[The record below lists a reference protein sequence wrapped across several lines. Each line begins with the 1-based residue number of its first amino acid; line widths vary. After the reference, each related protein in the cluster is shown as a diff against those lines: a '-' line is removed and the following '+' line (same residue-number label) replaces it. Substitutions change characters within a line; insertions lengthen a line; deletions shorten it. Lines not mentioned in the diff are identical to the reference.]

1 MPIRPAAIKDTSQ
14 ITALLHQ
21 LGYPDTEQAVN
32 RRLEML
38 DGKTDT
44 IILVAEDDGRQLTG
58 CIQVVIANRLA
69 EGPYGEIASLVVAE
83 DVRGRGVGR
92 QLVDSAADWLNG
104 NGLSRMRVRC
114 NTIRKQTTVFM
125 SIWGFAKPSRR
136 RSSIAISPGRGYH
149 HDRRTRAP
157 AAAACN

>member
-1 MPIRPAAIKDTSQ
+1 MPIRPAAIKDASQ

-21 LGYPDTEQAVN
+21 LGYPDTEQVVN

-83 DVRGRGVGR
+83 DERGRGVGR

-104 NGLSRMRVRC
+104 HGLSRMRVRC
-114 NTIRKQTTVFM
+114 NAIRKQTHRFYAHL
-125 SIWGFAKPSRR
+125 GFRETKSQKIFDRDLPGPG
-136 RSSIAISPGRGYH
+136 IS
-149 HDRRTRAP
+149 
-157 AAAACN
+157 

>member
-1 MPIRPAAIKDTSQ
+1 MPIRPAAIKDTPQ

-38 DGKTDT
+38 AGQADT

-58 CIQVVIANRLA
+58 CMQVVIANRLA

-83 DVRGRGVGR
+83 DQRGHGVGR

-104 NGLSRMRVRC
+104 HGLSRMRVRC
-114 NTIRKQTTVFM
+114 NAIRKQTHRFYAHL
-125 SIWGFAKPSRR
+125 GFRETKSQKIFDRDLPGSG
-136 RSSIAISPGRGYH
+136 IS
-149 HDRRTRAP
+149 
-157 AAAACN
+157 

>member
-1 MPIRPAAIKDTSQ
+1 MPVRPAAVEDTSQ

-38 DGKTDT
+38 GGKTDT
-44 IILVAEDDGRQLTG
+44 IILVAEDDDRQLTG

-83 DVRGRGVGR
+83 DERGRGVGR

-104 NGLSRMRVRC
+104 HGLSRMRVRC
-114 NTIRKQTTVFM
+114 NAIRKQTHRFYGHL
-125 SIWGFAKPSRR
+125 GFRETKSQKIFDRDLPGPG
-136 RSSIAISPGRGYH
+136 IS
-149 HDRRTRAP
+149 
-157 AAAACN
+157 

>member
-1 MPIRPAAIKDTSQ
+1 MPIRPATIKDTPQ

-38 DGKTDT
+38 GGKTDT
-44 IILVAEDDGRQLTG
+44 IILVAEDDDRQLTG

-83 DVRGRGVGR
+83 DQRSRGVGR
-92 QLVDSAADWLNG
+92 QLVESAADWLNG
-104 NGLSRMRVRC
+104 HGLSRMRVRC
-114 NTIRKQTTVFM
+114 NTVREEAHRFYAHL
-125 SIWGFAKPSRR
+125 GFRETKSQKIFDRNLPGPG
-136 RSSIAISPGRGYH
+136 IS
-149 HDRRTRAP
+149 
-157 AAAACN
+157 

>member
-1 MPIRPAAIKDTSQ
+1 MPIRPAAVEDTSQ

-32 RRLEML
+32 RRLEVL
-38 DGKTDT
+38 GGKTDT
-44 IILVAEDDGRQLTG
+44 IILVAEDDDRQLTG

-83 DVRGRGVGR
+83 DERGRGVGR

-104 NGLSRMRVRC
+104 HGLSRMRVRC
-114 NTIRKQTTVFM
+114 NAIRKQTHRFYAHLGFRETKSQKVFDRDLP
-125 SIWGFAKPSRR
+125 GPG
-136 RSSIAISPGRGYH
+136 IS
-149 HDRRTRAP
+149 
-157 AAAACN
+157 

>member
-1 MPIRPAAIKDTSQ
+1 MPIRPAAIKDTPQ

-38 DGKTDT
+38 AGQADT
-44 IILVAEDDGRQLTG
+44 IVLVAEDDGRQLTG
-58 CIQVVIANRLA
+58 CMQVVIANRLA

-83 DVRGRGVGR
+83 DQRGHGVGR

-104 NGLSRMRVRC
+104 HGLSRMRVRC
-114 NTIRKQTTVFM
+114 NAIRKQTHRFYAHL
-125 SIWGFAKPSRR
+125 GFRETKSQKIFDRDLPGSG
-136 RSSIAISPGRGYH
+136 IS
-149 HDRRTRAP
+149 
-157 AAAACN
+157 

>member
-1 MPIRPAAIKDTSQ
+1 MPIRPAAIKDASQ

-21 LGYPDTEQAVN
+21 LGYPDTEQVVN

-44 IILVAEDDGRQLTG
+44 IILVAEDDGRHLTG

-69 EGPYGEIASLVVAE
+69 EGRYGEIASLVVAE
-83 DVRGRGVGR
+83 DERGRGVGR
-92 QLVDSAADWLNG
+92 QLVDSAADWLTG

-114 NTIRKQTTVFM
+114 NAIRKQTHRFYAHL
-125 SIWGFAKPSRR
+125 GFRETKSQKIFDRDLAGPG
-136 RSSIAISPGRGYH
+136 IS
-149 HDRRTRAP
+149 
-157 AAAACN
+157 